1 MRTRSVMQR
10 PWIMLGVLL
19 ITLLGTAVCRADAG
33 GGGPSAGPGGG
44 CRLQLESHLVT
55 FTAYQPQLTGN
66 TPYCTEIP
74 ETGNVAIVFDL
85 ESKAL
90 RDKALEFEITKAT
103 GGTRVLY
110 QPPEKYPTGT
120 FTRTINFTEAG
131 DYIARVSVI
140 EDGQKHDATLKF
152 HLAEEHGID
161 INTALLIA
169 VVLTAAGYFL
179 YHSNAGFQEAV
190 KRFWAKLG

>member
-1 MRTRSVMQR
+1 MRTLGFMQR
-10 PWIMLGVLL
+10 PLIMLGALL
-19 ITLLGTAVCRADAG
+19 ITLLGTAVCRADGG
-33 GGGPSAGPGGG
+33 GGGPSSGPGGG
-44 CRLQLESHLVT
+44 CRLQLDSRLVT

-74 ETGNVAIVFDL
+74 ETGNVAVVFDL
-85 ESKAL
+85 EDKAL
-90 RDKALEFEITKAT
+90 RDKTLEFEITKAA

-120 FTRTINFTEAG
+120 FTRNINFTEAG
-131 DYIARVSVI
+131 DYIARVSLI
-140 EDGQKHDATLKF
+140 EDGKRHDATLKF

-179 YHSNAGFQEAV
+179 YQSNTTFQEAV
-190 KRFWAKLG
+190 KRVWAKLG